1 MVSEMTIAA
10 CCCQI
15 WSFIQ
20 YLLWT
25 WQWQPPNIHVVGVGF
40 QFSTYSSVCRCDSS
54 WDATKDTQTGGS
66 QINDEP
72 GRYMKEICS
81 SPVHLVCKLFN
92 ITRGQNFSRV
102 PLTSVRWGGV
112 GSSVISE
119 YCNFNM
125 HIAFTVTCHVV
136 LQCEASTHLLCLSRP
151 VSC

>member
-92 ITRGQNFSRV
+92 ITRGQNFSWYLWLQSGEEV
-102 PLTSVRWGGV
+102 LDPLLSV
-112 GSSVISE
+112 
-119 YCNFNM
+119 N
-125 HIAFTVTCHVV
+125 TVTLICI
-136 LQCEASTHLLCLSRP
+136 LPLLSLVMWCFSVKRQRTFC
-151 VSC
+151 V